1 MIDDEDVVVVVE
13 NKNHPQQVPEELAP
27 PLYCSTFA
35 LTYFFHLTSFYWMF
49 LEGRIVTIVAVCGF

>member
-1 MIDDEDVVVVVE
+1 MIDNEEDVVVEQV
-13 NKNHPQQVPEELAP
+13 QQVPEELAP

-49 LEGRIVTIVAVCGF
+49 LEGRIVTVVAVCGF